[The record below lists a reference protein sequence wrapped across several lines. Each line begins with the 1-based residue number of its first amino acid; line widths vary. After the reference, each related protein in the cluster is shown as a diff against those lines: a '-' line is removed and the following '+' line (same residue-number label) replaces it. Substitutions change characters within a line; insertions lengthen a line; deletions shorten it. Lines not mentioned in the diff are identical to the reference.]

1 MPGGRRAV
9 AGRPARARVGDV
21 GQDVDAAGG
30 RRHRLGDRLRDR
42 GRPDGEVGASLPAD
56 GGQLVGVPAGEG
68 RVAVRDDDRRYPR
81 ERDVGEREAAEDRR
95 GQHAGFALDLAGPV
109 DRDLQRGLPG
119 GDHRLVGDDE
129 REPGV
134 GHRRPGL
141 AADGRGEDL
150 ERPGA
155 GLGHVGVRVLLV
167 ADEGVH
173 TRRHRVRQVGVEV
186 ERRHDRHRRSDHL
199 ADRLD
204 QEAFAVVVV
213 RQRHRAVEDE
223 QDAVDRQRGPDPGH
237 DLVAQRVERLAG
249 DPAAR
254 HDRAVGRRDQL
265 HAEPPGLGDGAAVDG
280 AGAFEVEQV
289 LTADDGAEARTQEI
303 GERRRLP
310 LEGVGLLGDAAGDDP
325 HPGLHTR
332 CRVTSWEWA
341 RGSLR
346 FGPRETPSVGTPPR
360 PPVRTAYVP

>member
-1 MPGGRRAV
+1 VVTIAW
-9 AGRPARARVGDV
+9 
-21 GQDVDAAGG
+21 
-30 RRHRLGDRLRDR
+30 LGTT
-42 GRPDGEVGASLPAD
+42 
-56 GGQLVGVPAGEG
+56 
-68 RVAVRDDDRRYPR
+68 
-81 ERDVGEREAAEDRR
+81 
-95 GQHAGFALDLAGPV
+95 
-109 DRDLQRGLPG
+109 
-119 GDHRLVGDDE
+119 E

-134 GHRRPGL
+134 GHRRPGF

-213 RQRHRAVEDE
+213 LQRHRAVEDE

-325 HPGLHTR
+325 HPGLLGESSRWTASGAGSR
-332 CRVTSWEWA
+332 PPTSH
-341 RGSLR
+341 RPL
-346 FGPRETPSVGTPPR
+346 PRPATAWSRELAAYLPRSHGSVGLDECPEGVYSASRCIAITMHR
-360 PPVRTAYVP
+360 EDD